1 MDASSRHLL
10 PRSRWPSDGVPDNAS
25 RELTRNTLWM
35 CIISMTS
42 LTFNCPICKNQMKQI
57 HFGKGRPNIKLE
69 FDLGDGT
76 LGTIDTS
83 FMFCNV
89 CNNLQFFVPAEKANE
104 FSRLFKE

>member
-1 MDASSRHLL
+1 M
-10 PRSRWPSDGVPDNAS
+10 
-25 RELTRNTLWM
+25 M
-35 CIISMTS
+35 IISMTS
-42 LTFNCPICKNQMKQI
+42 LMFNCPICKNQMKQI

-76 LGTIDTS
+76 AGTINTS

-89 CNNLQFFVPAEKANE
+89 CNNLRFFVPAEKANE